1 MSDTCGDGTGHR
13 SLLWGLD
20 RLCLWGELDGVE
32 SADPHVRGESAAS
45 AKVTIEQLA
54 WELRTDKEHGG
65 GVDDD

>member
-1 MSDTCGDGTGHR
+1 MSSDVIDHR

-32 SADPHVRGESAAS
+32 SADPHVRGEAAAS

-54 WELRTDKEHGG
+54 WELRTGSDR
-65 GVDDD
+65 